1 ALRISA
7 PEIQVN
13 APKGLRYPMIEFMK
27 LRGGDQK
34 AYNAMNRSIIET
46 GSASVDSIMSTYD
59 TTVQSNKTF
68 AC

>member
-1 ALRISA
+1 
-7 PEIQVN
+7 
-13 APKGLRYPMIEFMK
+13 MK
-27 LRGGDQK
+27 LRGGDEK

-68 AC
+68 ACYLKGMMLQNNLV